1 MKLFRSEAAE
11 ASASLL
17 YEAIVGQ
24 ARRPEFYRGLG
35 VPDTIQGRFEM
46 IALHAF
52 LVLRQLRADGP
63 GAARLAQALFDLM
76 FADFDRSFRELGAG
90 DLGVGRRVKT
100 LAKAFYGRLVAYG
113 AGLDGLPSPERP
125 AFADLPPPA
134 EAGFAKAGAKALRLR
149 AGRSPG
155 FAQAGGDLDDALR
168 RNLYGGVA
176 ADQGQL
182 AAMAAY
188 LRREAGA
195 IAAQDGAARLAGA
208 IAFGAPPVVAEAV
221 P

>member
-1 MKLFRSEAAE
+1 MTPAFGHSSTLCSETIAQHG
-11 ASASLL
+11 ASSS
-17 YEAIVGQ
+17 
-24 ARRPEFYRGLG
+24 P
-35 VPDTIQGRFEM
+35 
-46 IALHAF
+46 IA
-52 LVLRQLRADGP
+52 
-63 GAARLAQALFDLM
+63 
-76 FADFDRSFRELGAG
+76 
-90 DLGVGRRVKT
+90 
-100 LAKAFYGRLVAYG
+100 
-113 AGLDGLPSPERP
+113 RP
-125 AFADLPPPA
+125 AFADLPSPA
-134 EAGFAKAGAKALRLR
+134 EAGFAKAGAKPLRLR